1 MTDIEFYDAS
11 ICFTT
16 DDVGSFSLSLMNN
29 DGRKSGVRVVLMH
42 GAKRVDLTPKQLA
55 WLVDE
60 LVKQQNV

>member
-42 GAKRVDLTPKQLA
+42 GAKRS
-55 WLVDE
+55 
-60 LVKQQNV
+60 